1 MVYRALGGPEQRVL
15 RPRGLRPAATY
26 HVRYTDAGFSVLYT
40 SDQLLQTGLSVALAE
55 LGSEVIELELA

>member
-1 MVYRALGGPEQRVL
+1 
-15 RPRGLRPAATY
+15 
-26 HVRYTDAGFSVLYT
+26 VRYTDAGFSVLYT